1 MSRFEVGISQNGR
14 RQVDDGLPLVANA
27 GSAGRV
33 RAPAKRK
40 GLVSFLVLVILLTGA
55 FASSC
60 SRDGGNR
67 AGFLNPSSQQESS
80 PNTNSAKVWFLLDRS
95 GSMDPVRSDVVVGF
109 NGFVSELRGQPG
121 DCQMTLVLFD
131 EFRPF
136 DVVFFARP
144 IINVPDL
151 KRSDYR
157 PDGGTP
163 FYDALGTLIVRAD
176 TRIADRIAQ
185 GEPAE
190 DQLVV
195 ILTDGL
201 ENASFRYNQRKIGD
215 LIQDRQDEGW
225 TFVFLGANQDSYA
238 EGAKIGLTG
247 GNIQNFQTSGQSI
260 ALAYDSV
267 SRATK
272 EYCGKSSGQRKAS
285 ISNFFGGFKEAEGGN

>member
-1 MSRFEVGISQNGR
+1 MSRFEVGIPQNGR
-14 RQVDDGLPLVANA
+14 RQVDDGLLPIANA
-27 GSAGRV
+27 GSASRV
-33 RAPAKRK
+33 PAPARQQSYA
-40 GLVSFLVLVILLTGA
+40 LSLVLVILLTGA
-55 FASSC
+55 CVISC
-60 SRDGGNR
+60 SQDGGNQ
-67 AGFLNPSSQQESS
+67 AGFLDSSSQREGS

-131 EFRPF
+131 EFQPF
-136 DVVFFARP
+136 DVVFSAKP
-144 IINVPDL
+144 IVNIPDL

-185 GEPAE
+185 GEPTE

-201 ENASFRYNQRKIGD
+201 ENASFRYNQHRIGN

-247 GNIQNFQTSGQSI
+247 GNVQNFQTSGQSI

>member
-1 MSRFEVGISQNGR
+1 MSRFEVGIFQNGR
-14 RQVDDGLPLVANA
+14 SHVDDRLPLIANA

-33 RAPAKRK
+33 RAPARQQSYA
-40 GLVSFLVLVILLTGA
+40 LSLVLVILLTGA
-55 FASSC
+55 CAISC
-60 SRDGGNR
+60 SQDGGNR
-67 AGFLNPSSQQESS
+67 AGFLNPSSQQEGT

-131 EFRPF
+131 EFQPF
-136 DVVFFARP
+136 DVVFSAMP
-144 IINVPDL
+144 IINIPDL

-176 TRIADRIAQ
+176 TRIANRIAQ

-201 ENASFRYNQRKIGD
+201 ENASFRYNQRKIGN

-238 EGAKIGLTG
+238 EGARIGLTG
-247 GNIQNFQTSGQSI
+247 GNIQNFKTSGQSI

-272 EYCGKSSGQRKAS
+272 EYCGKSSGQRKDS